1 MAPLADIVA
10 PPGGRT
16 VAGAGAAAIAVP
28 MDASART
35 MIFLDMV
42 GGLLVPIPERGTE
55 RARAMEP

>member
-42 GGLLVPIPERGTE
+42 GGLLVPIPERGD
-55 RARAMEP
+55 